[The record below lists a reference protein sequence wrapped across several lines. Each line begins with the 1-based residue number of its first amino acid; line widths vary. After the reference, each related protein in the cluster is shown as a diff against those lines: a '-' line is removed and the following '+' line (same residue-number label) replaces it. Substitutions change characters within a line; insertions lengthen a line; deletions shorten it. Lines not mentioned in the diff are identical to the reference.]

1 MCRVGRPAPRTP
13 DHPGAGQGPPEPLKG
28 DLMSGTQST
37 GASVVLVHGGFVDG
51 SGWEAVYRIL
61 RKDGYKVSI
70 VQNPTISLAEDVR
83 ATIRAI
89 SAQDGPVVLV
99 GHSYGGGRDH
109 RGRQRPEGGGARLHR
124 RIRSG
129 RG

>member
-1 MCRVGRPAPRTP
+1 MCRLGRPAPRPP
-13 DHPGAGQGPPEPLKG
+13 DPPGRRPEPPEPLKG
-28 DLMSGTQST
+28 HLMSGTQSR

-51 SGWEAVYRIL
+51 SGWEAVYRFL

-83 ATIRAI
+83 ATIRVI

-99 GHSYGGGRDH
+99 GHSYGG
-109 RGRQRPEGGGARLHR
+109 
-124 RIRSG
+124 
-129 RG
+129 